1 MPLRVAYQGEPGAYS
16 EQAVLTLFKQ
26 RTDVTPVPRVTFS
39 AVFESVASGTADCA
53 LVPIENSL
61 GGSIH
66 DNYDLLVSHDVIVQ
80 AEIEFQVHH
89 CLMALPSQTLQSIHT
104 VQSHPQALAQ
114 CEDYINNL
122 GLQAVKQYDTAGSAK
137 LIAEQRL
144 EGVAAIASSH
154 AAEVYGLKVLAH
166 HIEDDENNFTRFLLV
181 SKPQTAGT
189 TSLLASPLVQPSAS
203 GAVKTSIVFALKDE
217 AGVLFKALSVFA
229 LRDIHLSKIESRP
242 GKRLKA
248 LLSVASNE
256 VRLDDVG
263 GAGAG
268 GSGGINSL
276 FKYLF
281 YLDLL
286 AHAQETRAQNA
297 LNHLREIAPFLRI
310 LGSYPASSA
319 SAAALSAGELR
330 RPSTSAALTVGII
343 GFGTFGQ
350 FLAKA
355 MVKRNWRVLATSRTD
370 YSEQAESMGVD
381 YCSTTALLVEQK
393 PDVIVVSVSIL
404 SFADTVASFPWQSL
418 PPHCVV
424 VDVLSVKL
432 HPKSILLSALP
443 PHLSILCTHPMFG
456 PDSGKYS
463 WKGLP
468 LMYDKVRVHSHALVD
483 SFLSLF
489 HREGC
494 RMLEMSCE
502 LHDSYAAGSQ
512 FITHTTGRV
521 LSKLGCES
529 TPINTKGYSQL
540 LEVIGNTCRDS
551 WDLYRGL
558 YVFNPHSRVQ
568 LEGFERAFQSIKADL
583 IGREGTTNGAVV
595 KAGPIEERKERSSA
609 QDEMKDTA
617 VNANGIDSAR
627 QSFNPRVLSMNESKT
642 AQVTDLAK
650 QLQAAGHKIV
660 SLSVGEPIDIPTPTP
675 VVEAAIAALRS
686 GQTKYTP
693 VAGLLELRR
702 AIVAKLRRENGLDYT
717 VDEVVVS
724 NGAKQSILQA
734 VMALSCEGDEVVIP
748 APYWVS
754 YPDMCVLSGS
764 HPVIVDTT
772 ASGGFIMSA
781 QQLRGAM
788 TERSKLLIL
797 CSPSNPTGGVYTRDE
812 LQALA
817 DVLADYPRCWVISDE
832 IYEHLLF
839 DGATHT
845 SFASLSGM
853 RDRTVTVNGFSKCYS
868 MTGFRLGYIA
878 APLQVAQLCNK
889 VQGQITS
896 CASSISQHAGIA
908 ALAMDSAEFTRSM
921 CERLR
926 AKRDL
931 VVSVLRST
939 AAVTLTTPKGA
950 FYAMPDISAYFGRYT
965 RAGERLSSSDDV
977 CVWLLSEYKVALVP
991 GSAFGAPRTVRIS
1004 YASEESEVRA
1014 GVMGLK
1020 QCLEELVVR

>member
-1 MPLRVAYQGEPGAYS
+1 MRVAYQGEHGAYS
-16 EQAVLTLFKQ
+16 EQAVLALFKQ
-26 RTDVTPVPRVTFS
+26 RTDVTPVSRVTFS
-39 AVFESVASGTADCA
+39 AVFESVVSGTADCA

-104 VQSHPQALAQ
+104 VHSHPQALAQ

-144 EGVAAIASSH
+144 EGVAAIASSR
-154 AAEVYGLKVLAH
+154 AAEVYGLTILAH
-166 HIEDDENNFTRFLLV
+166 HIEDDDNNFTRFLLI
-181 SKPQTAGT
+181 SKPQAPVA
-189 TSLLASPLVQPSAS
+189 TSLLTPPLVQPAAS

-248 LLSVASNE
+248 LLGVASNE
-256 VRLDDVG
+256 VRLDEVG

-268 GSGGINSL
+268 GSVSTSGVSST

-310 LGSYPASSA
+310 LGSYPASST
-319 SAAALSAGELR
+319 SAAAQSASELR
-330 RPSTSAALTVGII
+330 RPSTSTALTVGII

-355 MVKRNWRVLATSRTD
+355 MVKHNWRVLATSRTD
-370 YSEQAESMGVD
+370 YNEEAEAMGVAF
-381 YCSTTALLVEQK
+381 CSTPAQLVEQK

-404 SFADTVASFPWQSL
+404 SFADTVATFPWQSL
-418 PPHCVV
+418 PATCLV

-432 HPKSILLSALP
+432 HPKSILLSSLP

-468 LMYDKVRVHSHALVD
+468 LMYDKVRIHSHPLAD

-540 LEVIGNTCRDS
+540 LEVIGNTSRDS

-568 LEGFERAFQSIKADL
+568 LEGFERAFLSIKADL
-583 IGREGTTNGAVV
+583 IGSEAGSGGTVV
-595 KAGPIEERKERSSA
+595 KAVVEERKEA
-609 QDEMKDTA
+609 A
-617 VNANGIDSAR
+617 VEERREKEEVVEANGLDAR

-650 QLQAAGHKIV
+650 QLQASGHKIV
-660 SLSVGEPIDIPTPTP
+660 SLSVGEPIDIPTPAP
-675 VVEAAIAALRS
+675 VIEAAINALRA
-686 GQTKYTP
+686 GHTKYTP

-702 AIVAKLRRENGLDYT
+702 QIVGKLKRENGLEYA

-734 VMALSCEGDEVVIP
+734 VMALSSEGDEVVIP

-764 HPVIVDTT
+764 RPVIVDTT
-772 ASGGFIMSA
+772 ASSGFIMSA
-781 QQLRGAM
+781 QQLRSAM
-788 TERSKLLIL
+788 TDRTKLLIL
-797 CSPSNPTGGVYTRDE
+797 CSPSNPTGGVYTRDD

-839 DGATHT
+839 DGATHI
-845 SFASLSGM
+845 SFASLAGM
-853 RDRTVTVNGFSKCYS
+853 RDRTITVNGFSKCYS
-868 MTGFRLGYIA
+868 MTGFRLGYVA
-878 APLQVAQLCNK
+878 APLRVAQLCNK

-921 CERLR
+921 CARLR
-926 AKRDL
+926 TKRDMVL
-931 VVSVLRST
+931 SVLRSIPS
-939 AAVTLTTPKGA
+939 VTLTTPRGA
-950 FYAMPDISAYFGRYT
+950 FYAMPDVSAYFGRYN
-965 RAGERLSSSDDV
+965 RAGERMSSSDDV
-977 CVWLLSEYKVALVP
+977 CVWLLREYKVALVP

-1004 YASEESEVRA
+1004 YASEESEVKA

-1020 QCLEELVVR
+1020 RCLEELVVR